1 MSRYIGVDILETE
14 IKSIICY
21 APNEE
26 TILLWDAL
34 KKGVLER
41 IKYITPA
48 DVVEVVRCKDCKHY
62 VAEVKYCDKWG
73 DMFNHWEECE
83 YVDPNGYCHMGE
95 RKE

>member
-1 MSRYIGVDILETE
+1 MSRYIGVDMLETE

-41 IKYITPA
+41 IKHITPA
-48 DVVEVVRCKDCKHY
+48 DVVEVVRCKDCRLYEKNCERCSTLHKF
-62 VAEVKYCDKWG
+62 VSKCDAEWFYC
-73 DMFNHWEECE
+73 
-83 YVDPNGYCHMGE
+83 GYGE
-95 RKE
+95 KKE